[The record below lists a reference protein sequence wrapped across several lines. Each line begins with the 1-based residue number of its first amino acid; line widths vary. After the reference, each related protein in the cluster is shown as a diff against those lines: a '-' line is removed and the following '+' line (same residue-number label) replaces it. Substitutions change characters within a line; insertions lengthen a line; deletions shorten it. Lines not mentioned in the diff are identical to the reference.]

1 MHMLQKWVKGAAWKP
16 LYPSISCRNT
26 SGHSVWESE
35 CLNTTQINISPSEK
49 YANMALRCNLIVPLI
64 PASVIS
70 VHKESRLQWT
80 SFEHVILNISAASAL
95 RQAKLMNVTVLFF
108 LGFFFLQYVF
118 SRNRHEIVNCPGL
131 QRDSVSHLYLFPLSK
146 YCQLS
151 KISWG
156 LEGEELIMG
165 KQHPLKF
172 CRVIAQVNLQ
182 PFHFLWLLTVPFNA
196 LLQMSCLHLLNCTKS
211 ILFQI
216 IDYLETFFFFFLF

>member
-1 MHMLQKWVKGAAWKP
+1 MQTRPFHVIWLLPWFLLLSSTFTRSHV
-16 LYPSISCRNT
+16 Y
-26 SGHSVWESE
+26 SGRV
-35 CLNTTQINISPSEK
+35 LNTWFSTS
-49 YANMALRCNLIVPLI
+49 
-64 PASVIS
+64 
-70 VHKESRLQWT
+70 LQPQHWDRPNWWT
-80 SFEHVILNISAASAL
+80 WLCCC
-95 RQAKLMNVTVLFF
+95 F
-108 LGFFFLQYVF
+108 LFFFLQYVF

-151 KISWG
+151 QISWG

-172 CRVIAQVNLQ
+172 CRVIAQVNRQ
-182 PFHFLWLLTVPFNA
+182 PFHFLRLLTVLFNA

-216 IDYLETFFFFFLF
+216 IDHSETFFFFFLFLIYIHLQKCNCK